1 MQQASDFLTECD
13 RILGLVAPL
22 DEAVLATPT
31 AFKGWTISDVI
42 GHLHV
47 WNQAAQLSLKDED
60 AFKQFMRQVGG
71 IIAKG
76 GDLNSFERV
85 WLDGLTGQALVAQW
99 AETYRAVAADF
110 AEADPAQRV
119 PWAGPSMSARSS
131 ITARL
136 MESWAHAQAIFDVLG
151 QERQNG
157 DALKNICVL
166 GLNTYGWTFKNR
178 KLEPPQPVPHL
189 RLTAPSGELWVFG
202 EPADGE
208 LIEGEAAEFCQVV
221 TQTRNIADTA
231 LKVTGPNATA
241 WMAIAQCF
249 AGAPVA
255 PPAPGMRRKATA

>member
-1 MQQASDFLTECD
+1 MQQAADFLTECD
-13 RILGLVAPL
+13 RIHALVAPL
-22 DEAVLATPT
+22 DEAALDTAT
-31 AFKGWTISDVI
+31 AFKGWTIGDII

-47 WNQAAQLSLKDED
+47 WNQAAQMSLGDED
-60 AFKQFMRQVGG
+60 AFKAFMAQVGG
-71 IIAKG
+71 IIRSG
-76 GDLNSFERV
+76 GDLNAFERV
-85 WLDGLTGQALVAQW
+85 WLDGLSGQALVAAW
-99 AETYRAVAADF
+99 AQTYRATAADF

-151 QERQNG
+151 IERTNDDG
-157 DALKNICVL
+157 IRNICVL

-178 KLEPPQPVPHL
+178 RMEPPQPVPQL
-189 RLTAPSGELWVFG
+189 LLTAPSGELWTMG

-208 LIEGEAAEFCQVV
+208 RIEGDAAEFCQVV

-231 LKVTGPNATA
+231 LRVTGPNAAA

-249 AGAPVA
+249 AGAPVD
-255 PPAPGMRRKATA
+255 PPAPGVRRKATA